1 MRNLNEI
8 LINIKTNKRAVLFI
22 IIGVIAGSVLTGF
35 FVYRSG
41 PASIRTL
48 DSRYDSQYRR
58 ATETIG
64 KLESELD
71 KQRNINNQLRN
82 YNTRA
87 RELALG
93 LTESTERNVR
103 NLQDAIALIAEIRG
117 KLKVL
122 EDFYANSDSGNGT
135 N

>member
-1 MRNLNEI
+1 MQSLNEI
-8 LINIKTNKRAVLFI
+8 LIKIKANKRPLLFI
-22 IIGVIAGSVLTGF
+22 FLGIIAGSVLTGF

-41 PASIRTL
+41 SASIRTL

-64 KLESELD
+64 RLESELD

-103 NLQDAIALIAEIRG
+103 NLQEAVELIAEIRR

-122 EDFYANSDSGNGT
+122 EDFYADSDSGNSSD
-135 N
+135 